1 MQYLYHDPRE
11 ISLKIG
17 QVIFVHSANLKKN
30 NYNKYFFCIKM
41 VKMTQNDVILT
52 LKSTKMTAKSTFRKK
67 ILHFWIPR
75 KISLK
80 IGWVIFIH
88 GPKKKISWKNVHFL
102 AVSPYFLNKLPV

>member
-30 NYNKYFFCIKM
+30 NDNIYFCVKM

-52 LKSTKMTAKSTFRKK
+52 LKSTKMTSKSTFRKK
-67 ILHFWIPR
+67 ILHIWIPR

-80 IGWVIFIH
+80 IGWVIFVS
-88 GPKKKISWKNVHFL
+88 GAKKIFFHEKM
-102 AVSPYFLNKLPV
+102 